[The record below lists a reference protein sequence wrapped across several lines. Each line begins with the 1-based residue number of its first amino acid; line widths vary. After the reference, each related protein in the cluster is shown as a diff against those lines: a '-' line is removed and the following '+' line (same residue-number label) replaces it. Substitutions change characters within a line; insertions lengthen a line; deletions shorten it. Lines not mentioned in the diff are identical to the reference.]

1 MLDINIST
9 SVIKQIRMRSLL
21 PQILHKETENE
32 KTEETTKEMKQ
43 AVVDIS
49 KGHTFTKLHFVF

>member
-1 MLDINIST
+1 
-9 SVIKQIRMRSLL
+9 MRTLL
-21 PQILHKETENE
+21 SQFLCKETE

-49 KGHTFTKLHFVF
+49 KGRTFTKLHYVF

>member
-1 MLDINIST
+1 
-9 SVIKQIRMRSLL
+9 MRTLL